1 MGRLD
6 GKVAIV
12 TGGSSGIGRGICLA
26 YGKEGA
32 TVVVAARREEKSM
45 EVVNE
50 IKANGGE
57 AVFKKT
63 DVYEEDE
70 IIDLINFTVEKY
82 GKIDIL
88 VNNAGVQRM
97 APLPEVTVENWD
109 YVIKGNL
116 TAVFIAVREAM
127 PHLLKTKGNIVTTAS
142 MAAIKPVDM
151 HYAYSASKAGVAMF
165 MKDIAKDYAATG
177 VTANNIC
184 PGLVDT
190 PLLADA
196 TPEAIKG
203 LESEIPMKRMGK
215 PWDIAQ
221 IAVYLGSDESKW
233 MTGQNLCVD
242 GGATL
247 L

>member
-12 TGGSSGIGRGICLA
+12 TGGSSGIGKAICIEYA
-26 YGKEGA
+26 KEGA
-32 TVVVAARREEKSM
+32 KVVVAARREDKSN
-45 EVVNE
+45 EVVQE
-50 IKANGGE
+50 IKNNGGE
-57 AVFKKT
+57 AVFKRT
-63 DVYEEDE
+63 DVFKEED
-70 IIDLINFTVEKY
+70 IKDLIQFAVDTY
-82 GKIDIL
+82 GKLDIL

-97 APLPEVTVENWD
+97 APLEDVTVENWD
-109 YVIKGNL
+109 YVMKGNL

-142 MAAIKPVDM
+142 MAAVKPVDM

-165 MKDIAKDYAATG
+165 MKDIAKDYAETG

-190 PLLADA
+190 PLLGDA
-196 TPEAIKG
+196 TPEAVQA
-203 LESEIPMKRMGK
+203 LEEEIPMKRMGE
-215 PWDIAQ
+215 PVDIAKLA
-221 IAVYLGSDESKW
+221 IFLGSDESKW
-233 MTGQNLCVD
+233 MTGQNISID

>member
-1 MGRLD
+1 MNRLK
-6 GKVAIV
+6 GKIAIV
-12 TGGSSGIGRGICLA
+12 TGGSSGIGKGICLE

-32 TVVVAARREEKSM
+32 TVVVAARNEERSN
-45 EVVNE
+45 EVVRL
-50 IKANGGE
+50 IKENGGD

-63 DVYEEDE
+63 DVFVESE
-70 IIDLINFTVEKY
+70 IKELIQFTIEKY

-97 APLPEVTVENWD
+97 APLADVTVENWN
-109 YVIKGNL
+109 YVLQGNA

-127 PHLLKTKGNIVTTAS
+127 PYLLKTKGNIITTAS
-142 MAAIKPVDM
+142 MASIKPVDM

-165 MKDIAKDYAATG
+165 MKDIAKDYSSTG
-177 VTANNIC
+177 VTANCIC

-190 PLLADA
+190 PLLKDA
-196 TPEAIKG
+196 TPEAVAALK
-203 LESEIPMKRMGK
+203 EEIPVKRIGT
-215 PWDIAQ
+215 PQDIAYL
-221 IAVYLGSDESKW
+221 AVYLGSDESKW
-233 MTGQNLCVD
+233 MTGQNLCID

>member
-1 MGRLD
+1 MPRLE
-6 GKVAIV
+6 GKIAIV
-12 TGGSSGIGRGICLA
+12 TGGSSGIGKAICLE

-32 TVVVAARREEKSM
+32 TVVVAARREEKSK
-45 EVVNE
+45 EVVEE
-50 IKANGGE
+50 IKKNGGD

-63 DVYEEDE
+63 DVFKEED
-70 IIDLINFTVEKY
+70 IKDLVKFTIVKY
-82 GKIDIL
+82 GKLDIL

-97 APLPEVTVENWD
+97 APLEDVTVENWN
-109 YVIKGNL
+109 YVISGNL

-196 TPEAIKG
+196 TPEAVKA
-203 LESEIPMKRMGK
+203 LEAEIPMKHMGT

-221 IAVYLGSDESKW
+221 MAVFLGSNESKW